1 MGVFLT
7 FLNHNR
13 RAGNVL
19 VLGID
24 RSAPHIDGQIGKTS
38 CQSSSARLLGCLGKK
53 DASGTFLPNVD
64 NPIFGSSINGNVL
77 FFAVIVYELH
87 CPSRTAVDQFFQ
99 VSPITFIIL
108 NLDIYVFV
116 QIGLTQEK
124 LTILPFTH
132 FYPLNISLS
141 VEHFLNKSAVRQV

>member
-13 RAGNVL
+13 RAGDVL

-64 NPIFGSSINGNVL
+64 NHIFGSSINGNVL
-77 FFAVIVYELH
+77 FLR
-87 CPSRTAVDQFFQ
+87 SL
-99 VSPITFIIL
+99 SMNFIAH
-108 NLDIYVFV
+108 
-116 QIGLTQEK
+116 QGLP
-124 LTILPFTH
+124 LTIFPSFSDYIYH
-132 FYPLNISLS
+132 F
-141 VEHFLNKSAVRQV
+141 